1 VAAIVGAGCTLAA
14 PWLATFFHI
23 STASIELAAGLVFF
37 GYAMATVLGLHF
49 DLSVDVPGVDEGA
62 HEAAD
67 ADPVHPLTSGLR
79 ELLLPFVVSP
89 LAIAAALTES
99 LATHTWG
106 GRWTVAGAFVLVVL
120 IDMLSAWVFAPLL
133 GRAHEIVLEVLSR
146 LLGVLLA
153 AVGVELFLD
162 GLTILGVLHGHPAH
176 LEAHQR
182 QARPAEAVA
191 AGGVRLSPR
200 AQGEHDGCS
209 HPCGTERVREAACR
223 GNRPGGAR
231 GA

>member
-1 VAAIVGAGCTLAA
+1 MEALNLADVFVTFLAVLGPQKELLAFARLTRTLDARSIRVVAAAAAFAAAFVGAACTLTA

-37 GYAMATVLGLHF
+37 GYAMGTVLGLHF
-49 DLSVDVPGVDEGA
+49 DLSADVPGVDEASHGA
-62 HEAAD
+62 AA

-99 LATHTWG
+99 LTTHTWG
-106 GRWTVAGAFVLVVL
+106 GRWTVAGAFILVAL
-120 IDMLSAWVFAPLL
+120 IDMLSAWVFASLL
-133 GRAHEIVLEVLSR
+133 GRAHEIVLEMLSR

-162 GLTILGVLHGHPAH
+162 GLTILGVLHGHPA
-176 LEAHQR
+176 
-182 QARPAEAVA
+182 
-191 AGGVRLSPR
+191 
-200 AQGEHDGCS
+200 
-209 HPCGTERVREAACR
+209 
-223 GNRPGGAR
+223 N
-231 GA
+231 

>member
-1 VAAIVGAGCTLAA
+1 MEALNLADVFITFLAVLGPQKELLAFARLTRTLDARSIRAVAAVAAFAAAIVGAACTLAA

-37 GYAMATVLGLHF
+37 GYAMGTVLGLHF
-49 DLSVDVPGVDEGA
+49 DISVDVPGVDEGGHGPA
-62 HEAAD
+62 G
-67 ADPVHPLTSGLR
+67 ADPRHPLTSGLR

-99 LATHTWG
+99 LTTHTWA
-106 GRWTVAGAFVLVVL
+106 GRWTVAGAFVLVAI
-120 IDMLSAWVFAPLL
+120 IDMLSAWVLAPLL

-176 LEAHQR
+176 
-182 QARPAEAVA
+182 
-191 AGGVRLSPR
+191 
-200 AQGEHDGCS
+200 
-209 HPCGTERVREAACR
+209 
-223 GNRPGGAR
+223 
-231 GA
+231 

>member
-1 VAAIVGAGCTLAA
+1 MEALNLADVFITFLAVLGPQKELLAFARLTRTLDARSIRVVAAAAAFAAAFVGAACTLTA

-37 GYAMATVLGLHF
+37 GYAMGTVLGLHF
-49 DLSVDVPGVDEGA
+49 DLSADVPGPDEGG
-62 HEAAD
+62 HGAAA

-99 LATHTWG
+99 LTTHTWG
-106 GRWTVAGAFVLVVL
+106 GRWTVAGAFVLVAL
-120 IDMLSAWVFAPLL
+120 IDMLSAWVFASLL

-176 LEAHQR
+176 
-182 QARPAEAVA
+182 
-191 AGGVRLSPR
+191 
-200 AQGEHDGCS
+200 
-209 HPCGTERVREAACR
+209 
-223 GNRPGGAR
+223 
-231 GA
+231 

>member
-1 VAAIVGAGCTLAA
+1 MEALNLADVFITFLAVLGPQKELLAFARLTRTLDARSVRVVAATAAFVAAIVGAGCTLAA

-49 DLSVDVPGVDEGA
+49 DLSVDVPGIDEGG
-62 HEAAD
+62 HEAAAD

-120 IDMLSAWVFAPLL
+120 LDMLSAWVFAPLL

-162 GLTILGVLHGHPAH
+162 GLTILGVLHGHPA
-176 LEAHQR
+176 
-182 QARPAEAVA
+182 
-191 AGGVRLSPR
+191 
-200 AQGEHDGCS
+200 D
-209 HPCGTERVREAACR
+209 
-223 GNRPGGAR
+223 
-231 GA
+231 

>member
-1 VAAIVGAGCTLAA
+1 MEALNLADVFITFLAVLGPQKELLAFARLTRTLDARSIRAVAAVAAFAAAIVGAACTLAA

-37 GYAMATVLGLHF
+37 GYAMGTVLGLHF
-49 DLSVDVPGVDEGA
+49 DISADVPGVDEGG
-62 HEAAD
+62 HGPTG
-67 ADPVHPLTSGLR
+67 ADPGHPLTSGLR

-99 LATHTWG
+99 LTTHTWA
-106 GRWTVAGAFVLVVL
+106 GRWTVAGAFALVAL
-120 IDMLSAWVFAPLL
+120 IDMLSAWVLAPLL

-176 LEAHQR
+176 
-182 QARPAEAVA
+182 
-191 AGGVRLSPR
+191 
-200 AQGEHDGCS
+200 
-209 HPCGTERVREAACR
+209 
-223 GNRPGGAR
+223 
-231 GA
+231 

>member
-1 VAAIVGAGCTLAA
+1 MEALNLADVFITFLAVLGPQKELLAFARLTRTLDTRSIRVVTAAAAFVAAIVGAGCTLAA

-49 DLSVDVPGVDEGA
+49 DLSVDVPGADEGGHGA
-62 HEAAD
+62 AAD

-120 IDMLSAWVFAPLL
+120 LDMLSAWVFAPLL

-162 GLTILGVLHGHPAH
+162 GLTILGVLHGHPA
-176 LEAHQR
+176 
-182 QARPAEAVA
+182 
-191 AGGVRLSPR
+191 S
-200 AQGEHDGCS
+200 
-209 HPCGTERVREAACR
+209 
-223 GNRPGGAR
+223 
-231 GA
+231 

>member
-1 VAAIVGAGCTLAA
+1 MEALNLADVFITFLAVLGPQKELLAFARLTRTLDTRSIRVVTAAAAFVAAIVGAGCTLAA

-49 DLSVDVPGVDEGA
+49 DLSVDVPGVDEGGHGA
-62 HEAAD
+62 AAD

-120 IDMLSAWVFAPLL
+120 LDMLSAWVFAPLL

-162 GLTILGVLHGHPAH
+162 GLTILGVLHGHPA
-176 LEAHQR
+176 
-182 QARPAEAVA
+182 
-191 AGGVRLSPR
+191 S
-200 AQGEHDGCS
+200 
-209 HPCGTERVREAACR
+209 
-223 GNRPGGAR
+223 
-231 GA
+231 